1 MSIDTI
7 DYAPVGIIDDRD
19 ILLTSLRTG
28 DTAATL
34 TPIDFG
40 VLTSGRWVIDAQSVP
55 GLFTIVYN
63 PATDTSARL
72 VVANAALLPEP
83 GTPVSVTAH
92 YYDRQQID
100 YNGNPIPGKG
110 FAETLVYTVEAGSTR
125 ELATFGSEAVLGAG
139 SAGASPALAALGDG
153 GFAAVWQGQDQAI
166 WTQLRDGAGNA
177 RGAAF
182 ALTPAND
189 GIAQGQPSVTGLD
202 GGRFVVAY
210 TTTVGGLPRIA
221 YKIVEAGGQAGA
233 QMLADAVPALD
244 TAMPDVVKLAN
255 GSFAIAWRADGQVHV
270 RSFDAAGNALGVE
283 QVHGQLGTAF
293 NPSIGAAGGGY
304 TVAWGEI
311 GDGNIYAARQGG
323 AATVVSGDGL
333 AASIATA
340 APLPSLATLLDGG
353 YVVAWD
359 SYANEPLGFSMS
371 DIFFQRYDAFGN
383 KVGAMTQANVDSG
396 GGRFEAEVTALSD
409 GSFVIAWQSSNGDF
423 EGNGVFGRRF
433 DAAGNALD
441 MREFAINELRAG
453 DQASP
458 ALTALANGG
467 FASAWVDTASGG
479 AIQVE
484 TRVLAGTQVQPGGSG
499 TVGGNGSQQTGGTP
513 VTEPVRT
520 ETPVEPGRHI
530 EGQAGIDSI
539 SYAGLRSE
547 FKIER
552 AADAATVAAQAGKGL
567 VDTLVGVERI
577 DFSDV
582 SLALDIDGNAGQA
595 YRLYKAAFNRAPDKE
610 GMGYWIKML
619 DAGVTLEDVAAGF
632 VASAEFKRMYGGDPG
647 NELFVDLLYHN
658 VLHRSAEGAGYQYW
672 VKALGEL
679 HIPREEVL
687 AFFSESA
694 ENQAQVIGA
703 IQNGIE
709 FTPWN

>member
-1 MSIDTI
+1 MSTDTT

-55 GLFTIVYN
+55 GLFSIVYN
-63 PATDTSARL
+63 PATDTSAKL
-72 VVANAALLPEP
+72 VIANAALLPGA
-83 GTPVSVTAH
+83 GTPVTVTAH
-92 YYDRQQID
+92 YYDRYQID
-100 YNGNPIPGKG
+100 YNGNPLPGKG

-125 ELATFGSEAVLGAG
+125 ELEGFGSEAALGAA

-166 WTQLRDGAGNA
+166 WTQLRDAAGNA

-182 ALTPAND
+182 ALTPSND
-189 GIAQGQPSVTGLD
+189 GIAEGQPSVAALG
-202 GGRFVVAY
+202 GGRFVTAY
-210 TTTVGGLPRIA
+210 TTTVGGAPRIA
-221 YKIVEAGGQAGA
+221 YKIVDASGKAGA
-233 QMLADAVPALD
+233 QLLADAAASFD
-244 TAMPDVVKLAN
+244 AAMPDVAKLAD

-270 RSFDAAGNALGVE
+270 RSFDTAGNSVGLE
-283 QVHGQLGTAF
+283 QVYGQLGTAF
-293 NPSIGAAGGGY
+293 NPSIAATGSGY

-311 GDGNIYAARQGG
+311 GDGNIYAASLGG
-323 AATVVSGDGL
+323 ATSVVSGDGL

-340 APLPSLATLLDGG
+340 APLPSIAALLDGG

-396 GGRFEAEVTALSD
+396 SGRFEAEVTALSD
-409 GSFVIAWQSSNGDF
+409 GSFVIAWQSSSGDF

-433 DAAGNALD
+433 DVAGNALD
-441 MREFAINELRAG
+441 LREFAINELRAG
-453 DQASP
+453 DQANP

-467 FASAWVDTASGG
+467 FATAWIDTDANG

-484 TRVLAGTQVQPGGSG
+484 TRVLAGSSEVPGGSG
-499 TVGGNGSQQTGGTP
+499 ATGGNGNQQTGGAP

-530 EGQAGIDSI
+530 EGHAGIDTI
-539 SYAGLRSE
+539 SYTGLRSE

-552 AADAATVAAQAGKGL
+552 ADHAATVAAGAGKGV

-582 SLALDIDGNAGQA
+582 SVALDIDGTAGQA

-619 DAGVTLEDVAAGF
+619 DAGLSLQEVSAGF
-632 VASAEFKRMYGGDPG
+632 VNSAEFKHMYGGTPG
-647 NELFVDLLYHN
+647 NELFVDLLYYN
-658 VLHRSAEGAGYQYW
+658 VLHRSAEGAGHDYW

-679 HIPREEVL
+679 HVPREEVL

-709 FTPWN
+709 FTPWA